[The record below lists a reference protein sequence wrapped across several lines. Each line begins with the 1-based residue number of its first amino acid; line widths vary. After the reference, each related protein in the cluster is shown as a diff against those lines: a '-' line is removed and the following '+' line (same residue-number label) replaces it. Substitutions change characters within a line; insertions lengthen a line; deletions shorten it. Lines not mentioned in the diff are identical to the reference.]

1 MTQIHIITIFTGSA
15 LSWTAIDTFND
26 NHREIVDAAEFAA
39 LQVDNKTELETL
51 LGSLDGD
58 ALFKL
63 RDGSVY
69 DKNQAKATGIPSL
82 YLTLKKGRLLLPLD
96 KKIN

>member
-1 MTQIHIITIFTGSA
+1 M
-15 LSWTAIDTFND
+15 TAIDTFND
-26 NHREIVDAAEFAA
+26 NHRDIVNAAEFAA
-39 LQVDNKTELETL
+39 LQVKNQTELDIL
-51 LGSLDGD
+51 LGSLGKD

-82 YLTLKKGRLLLPLD
+82 YLTLKKGKLPPPPLD
-96 KKIN
+96 EKIN